1 MQYAND
7 KNISY
12 VVVIGGDE
20 MESGL
25 LSLKNMESGEQIK
38 IGVEELIEK
47 MA

>member
-1 MQYAND
+1 
-7 KNISY
+7 

-38 IGVEELIEK
+38 IGVGELIEK